1 MGLANLPAAAMF
13 ALAGERLDP
22 SSAAERCYEATGF
35 RPGQHIESRAMVG
48 RANTA
53 IARVH

>member
-1 MGLANLPAAAMF
+1 MGLANLPTAAMF